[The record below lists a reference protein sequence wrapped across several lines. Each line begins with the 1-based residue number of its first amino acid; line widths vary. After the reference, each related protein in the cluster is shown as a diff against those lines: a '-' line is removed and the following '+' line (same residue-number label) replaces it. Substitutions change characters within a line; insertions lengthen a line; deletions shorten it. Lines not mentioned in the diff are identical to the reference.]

1 MKPNSGLIAA
11 DPKSVDRKLC
21 DAKRVFRARF
31 SLDGAA
37 TRAAESG
44 EGGHSTTV
52 VTVNDTPSRDFAH
65 ILHFHLAI
73 RASRRI
79 ARRSGVYG
87 DRAER
92 LNPNISR
99 VNSSNAVRAANA
111 VAPNLPPPPEERRP
125 VSETQ
130 PLYQWKY
137 RRCRRGAPPCR
148 HADRRLQW
156 RFLQFRACAPPRIL
170 GGDDVWRIDRL
181 LTQKLYRNGCITL
194 TVLVVGQCS
203 PYEAPWGSINLSK

>member
-1 MKPNSGLIAA
+1 MSHLYGKTQCAPPDNQDLPSALRAGNYFERCLFWNLKPNSGLIAA

-65 ILHFHLAI
+65 ILHFHLANP
-73 RASRRI
+73 ASRRI

-92 LNPNISR
+92 LNPNIWFSSR
-99 VNSSNAVRAANA
+99 DSYQR
-111 VAPNLPPPPEERRP
+111 
-125 VSETQ
+125 SEKT
-130 PLYQWKY
+130 PIN
-137 RRCRRGAPPCR
+137 G
-148 HADRRLQW
+148 
-156 RFLQFRACAPPRIL
+156 L
-170 GGDDVWRIDRL
+170 G
-181 LTQKLYRNGCITL
+181 
-194 TVLVVGQCS
+194 
-203 PYEAPWGSINLSK
+203 